1 MFCDDELNALPWDY
15 FLTNYER
22 DLLTLTLEEM
32 VRKNP
37 NRPPDEL
44 KAEMEQLKISQAVFK
59 GFELPK

>member
-1 MFCDDELNALPWDY
+1 MFCDDEPENLPWDY

-37 NRPPDEL
+37 HKAIDEL
-44 KAEMEQLKISQAVFK
+44 KAEMAEMMTSQAVFNGK
-59 GFELPK
+59 S